1 VSTTVNQTHH
11 KAIKTLGVLAAIT
24 SVAYV
29 VAASL
34 ALADGPGGIV
44 MPALV
49 NMLASVTVC
58 ASSIL
63 AGGGWLIER
72 IVAAAVPTLAERVVH
87 QLDQNIEGRVRHVV
101 EMTSARNA
109 AQLTEIVTGEIMADV
124 INSAVNR
131 AHRAGMVL
139 QAQSVIPKGVA
150 PVVHM
155 RTMTTGDN

>member
-1 VSTTVNQTHH
+1 MNHAHH
-11 KAIKTLGVLAAIT
+11 SAIKILGVLAATT

-72 IVAAAVPTLAERVVH
+72 IVAAAVPTLADRIVRR
-87 QLDQNIEGRVRHVV
+87 LDQNIEGRVRHVV
-101 EMTSARNA
+101 EVTSARSA
-109 AQLTEIVTGEIMADV
+109 AQLTEIVTGEIMAEV
-124 INSAVNR
+124 INAAVGR
-131 AHRAGMVL
+131 VHRAGMVL
-139 QAQSVIPKGVA
+139 QAQGIA
-150 PVVHM
+150 PVAKVTHLS
-155 RTMTTGDN
+155 RITSAGDDN